1 MAAVAMGSLD
11 TKSEVMRM
19 TQESNLQDAGKKLL
33 YILQYRLIR
42 VIGGVEERRRI
53 LTERSWAKSARPTLL
68 I

>member
-19 TQESNLQDAGKKLL
+19 TQESNLQDAGKKLV